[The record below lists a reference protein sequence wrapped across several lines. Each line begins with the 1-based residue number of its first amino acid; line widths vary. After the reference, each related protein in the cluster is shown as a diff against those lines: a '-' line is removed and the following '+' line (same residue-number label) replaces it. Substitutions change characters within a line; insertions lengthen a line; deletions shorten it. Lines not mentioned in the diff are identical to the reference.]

1 MLKKNAVYV
10 SLDPRE
16 MKDGFWCARPKKR
29 FVKVLGAT
37 TRDWSGNKAVCL
49 TTFARCQSEANW
61 NRAKLTFINPFRL
74 THDTSDR
81 GYALIA

>member
-1 MLKKNAVYV
+1 MLKKNVVFV

-16 MKDGFWCARPKKR
+16 IKGGFWTNRPKKR

-61 NRAKLTFINPFRL
+61 NKAKLTFIDPSRL

-81 GYALIA
+81 GYARIA